1 MDFDPSIDFVTLNAP
16 ASRFLAVPEQAEPGS
31 PRGQRQPREGV
42 RAAGGE
48 PIRAGGRQQEARGG
62 GQGRQEQDQE
72 VIRTLCRVAVAHA
85 LFAAAAAAV
94 SQFDSSCSLAVSVFL
109 SFFRR
114 ENVCTSWLLVSRS
127 PAPAPVRSSPR
138 ILRATKKRGSNAITT
153 DRGLR
158 DKRRNHVGVGE
169 RAQKIATLDGGFLGC
184 LGCLGCLGWPIREL
198 EETQVA

>member
-1 MDFDPSIDFVTLNAP
+1 MHFLPPPPSV
-16 ASRFLAVPEQAEPGS
+16 RFLM
-31 PRGQRQPREGV
+31 
-42 RAAGGE
+42 
-48 PIRAGGRQQEARGG
+48 
-62 GQGRQEQDQE
+62 
-72 VIRTLCRVAVAHA
+72 
-85 LFAAAAAAV
+85 FACG
-94 SQFDSSCSLAVSVFL
+94 FRL

-127 PAPAPVRSSPR
+127 PAPVRSSPR

-184 LGCLGCLGWPIREL
+184 LGCLGWPIREL
-198 EETQVA
+198 EETQVAAMWTGWPFKGANSEQRAAVINHVQQALQSHLWEGGTEGGDESEIAP